1 MYWYYVICTKFA
13 RGTGALNYKNT
24 VAGVCAG
31 LSVVHELKPEMVDN
45 CSSPDLPSGK
55 L

>member
-1 MYWYYVICTKFA
+1 MGRVREIIRILLLVC
-13 RGTGALNYKNT
+13 
-24 VAGVCAG
+24 VCAG
-31 LSVVHELKPEMVDN
+31 LLVVDELKPEMVDN